1 MTNPQ
6 YDKIASTTGSTPTY
20 AFVPGGYTDLITS
33 NDYNASVDSYKYAD
47 IHWSE
52 MNTVD
57 AKTAH
62 FSSAAHSGTD
72 RAKKNNNAIV
82 TQYPY
87 QLADEICISG
97 THPQAYAT
105 DVDDEDMTVL
115 YSFTG
120 GTDGNSAI
128 FAADP
133 SDGTDNYFMYAYKSV
148 FYCGAG
154 HSKVTGVK
162 RDNLNE
168 RYLYLN
174 IICNSVKPSVKGPS
188 IKVYDVDST
197 EKNLKNNV
205 VQEDGSNGYV
215 YSIDEDTEY
224 PEFSFKATVDSDS
237 ETTLKKVEIY
247 YDLDY
252 IDQTVDVVDENGEY
266 VLNADESRKQ
276 TVIEKADGYN
286 DKTDV
291 LIASWGPSGLK
302 NQTFAAGV
310 LGFIKSNDTE
320 TLETYSDNGTITSYL
335 KLKDEYFAPYGGKYT
350 YIVIKVTDSNDNVRY
365 QRIKITLKDKL
376 FNLT

>member
-1 MTNPQ
+1 
-6 YDKIASTTGSTPTY
+6 
-20 AFVPGGYTDLITS
+20 VPAGYTDLITS
-33 NDYNASVDSYKYAD
+33 YDLNQGVDSYKYAD
-47 IHWSE
+47 IQWSQI
-52 MNTVD
+52 NTTD
-57 AKTAH
+57 AQDAH
-62 FSSAAHSGTD
+62 FTAYGDSAHYATD
-72 RAKKNNNAIV
+72 RAKKNNNATV

-105 DVDDEDMTVL
+105 DVDDEDMTIL

-120 GTDGNSAI
+120 GTNSNSAI

-148 FYCGAG
+148 YYCGAG

-188 IKVYDVDST
+188 IKAYDVDST
-197 EKNLKNNV
+197 DKKLKNDV
-205 VQEDGSNGYV
+205 VKEDGDNGYI
-215 YSIDEDTEY
+215 YTIDEDTEY
-224 PEFSFKATVDSDS
+224 PEFSFKVTVDNDS
-237 ETTLKKVEIY
+237 EVTLKKVEIY

-252 IDQTVDVVDENGEY
+252 LDKTEDAKDENGDY
-266 VLNADESRKQ
+266 ILNADESRKQ
-276 TVIEKADGYN
+276 TVIEKTDGFN
-286 DKTDV
+286 EATDV
-291 LIASWGPSGLK
+291 LIASWGPSGNK
-302 NQTFAAGV
+302 NKSFAADV
-310 LGFIKSNDTE
+310 LGYIKKADIKN
-320 TLETYSDNGTITSYL
+320 LETYSENDTVLTRL

-350 YIVIKVTDSNDNVRY
+350 YIVIKVTDSKDNVRY